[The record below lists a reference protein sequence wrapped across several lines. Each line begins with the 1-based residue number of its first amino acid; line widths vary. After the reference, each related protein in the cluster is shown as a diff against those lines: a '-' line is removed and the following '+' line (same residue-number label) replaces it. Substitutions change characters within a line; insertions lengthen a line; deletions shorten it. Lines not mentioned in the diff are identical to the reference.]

1 MADHIANPAQ
11 YDAEKASEQFTVAVA
26 ADQNGKRLAVFADPM
41 WATDQIVNYGLLG
54 PGTAPMVGAAFPAN
68 PELFV
73 NSMFWLSNMDEMIAA
88 SARSQDIRR
97 IGDVTTAQMI
107 GIRWTVLAGL
117 PLAILMR
124 SERLESICLT
134 GMVTRIMLELLE
146 LICLPG
152 MVTRML
158 LVGV

>member
-1 MADHIANPAQ
+1 MGATLFPQ
-11 YDAEKASEQFTVAVA
+11 VAGVLK
-26 ADQNGKRLAVFADPM
+26 NRSG
-41 WATDQIVNYGLLG
+41 
-54 PGTAPMVGAAFPAN
+54 GTTPTK
-68 PELFV
+68 L
-73 NSMFWLSNMDEMIAA
+73 
-88 SARSQDIRR
+88 
-97 IGDVTTAQMI
+97 
-107 GIRWTVLAGL
+107 GL

-146 LICLPG
+146 PICLPG